1 MKSYTSFREAHGV
14 QGVLEGKWVFELAYL
29 YLEHLIFLPFSKQV
43 YHSWAAAQV
52 GCVAI
57 KLYLGF
63 PVEISSYAAFECNT
77 RHADV
82 EGIGFCAFLSNVLI
96 LSHAVARQFQVVQP

>member
-1 MKSYTSFREAHGV
+1 MH
-14 QGVLEGKWVFELAYL
+14 GVLEGKWVFELTDL

-43 YHSWAAAQV
+43 NHSWTAAQV

-82 EGIGFCAFLSNVLI
+82 ESIGFCSFLSDVLI
-96 LSHAVARQFQVVQP
+96 LCHAVARQFQVV